1 MVHLREGQK
10 ASQQGQEV
18 CRRGTRED
26 RGGSKKVVE
35 GITGGK
41 SKKKKKKNFGFVS

>member
-10 ASQQGQEV
+10 SSQQGQEV

-26 RGGSKKVVE
+26 RVGSKKVME

-41 SKKKKKKNFGFVS
+41 SRATKKKKYFFC